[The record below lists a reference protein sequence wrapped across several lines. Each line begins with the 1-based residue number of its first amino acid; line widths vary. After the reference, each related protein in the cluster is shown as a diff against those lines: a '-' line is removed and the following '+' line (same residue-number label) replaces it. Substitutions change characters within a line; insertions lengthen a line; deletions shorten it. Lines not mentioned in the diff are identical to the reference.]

1 MMIIIII
8 TAAAAPTATEA
19 ARRGQVYLICMV
31 RQGSDDFV
39 IINNK
44 AYISITS

>member
-8 TAAAAPTATEA
+8 TAAPTEA
-19 ARRGQVYLICMV
+19 ARRGQVYLICMI
-31 RQGSDDFV
+31 RQDSDDFV

-44 AYISITS
+44 ADISISS

>member
-8 TAAAAPTATEA
+8 TAAPTEA

-31 RQGSDDFV
+31 RQDSDDFV
-39 IINNK
+39 INNK
-44 AYISITS
+44 ADIISITS